1 MTPPFPIM
9 WAKTIRHALPIG
21 RDRSHGAGGGFCHGP
36 ILLPSA
42 DGIVIAQVRADQKAE
57 EDPYDDF

>member
-1 MTPPFPIM
+1 MIPLSPTV

-21 RDRSHGAGGGFCHGP
+21 RDRSHGAGDGVCHGP
-36 ILLPSA
+36 VPLPSV

-57 EDPYDDF
+57 EAPYDDF